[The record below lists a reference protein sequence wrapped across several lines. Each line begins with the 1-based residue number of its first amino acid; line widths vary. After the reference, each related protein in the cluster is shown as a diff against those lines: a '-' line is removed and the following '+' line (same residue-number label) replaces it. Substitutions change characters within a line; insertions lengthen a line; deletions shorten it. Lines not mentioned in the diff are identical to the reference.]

1 LPRSARLNIAPTP
14 QAGVTRG
21 AALQALRT
29 MLADAG
35 VESFAAD
42 ARLLLCAAGGLS
54 RADLIG
60 QPERPL
66 SEAALARLAP
76 LAARR
81 AAREPL
87 SRILARR
94 EFWGLPLTISPAVLD
109 PRPDTETL
117 IEEVVSQLAHRRA
130 EALRIL
136 DLGAGSGAILC
147 ALLME
152 FGEATGVAV
161 DLSAPAAAQARANL
175 AACGLA
181 ARAIVAVG
189 CWGRAVR
196 GPFDVVVSNPPYIP
210 SGQIGD
216 LEREVRDHDPALALD
231 GGRDGLDAYRAI
243 GRELGALLGPDGRFF
258 LEVGAGQAD
267 GAMAILRANGLT
279 GMATRADLAG
289 VARVVSGRAAAFGAT
304 ATQPPA
310 AIEGRPPKERLKE
323 CLLAGSEKKTSL

>member
-1 LPRSARLNIAPTP
+1 ML

-42 ARLLLCAAGGLS
+42 ARLLLCAADGLS

-60 QPERPL
+60 EPERAL
-66 SEAALARLAP
+66 SEAAVARLAP

-117 IEEVVSQLAHRRA
+117 VEAVLGQLAHRRA
-130 EALRIL
+130 EPVRIL
-136 DLGAGSGAILC
+136 DLGVGSGAILC
-147 ALLME
+147 ALLTE
-152 FGEATGVAV
+152 FGAATGVAV
-161 DLSAPAAAQARANL
+161 DLSVPAAAQARANL

-181 ARAIVAVG
+181 ARARVVVG
-189 CWGRAVR
+189 CWGQAAR

-210 SGQIGD
+210 SGEIGD

-231 GGRDGLDAYRAI
+231 GGRDGFDAYRAI

-279 GMATRADLAG
+279 GMATHADLSG
-289 VARVVSGRAAAFGAT
+289 VARVVSGRAAPGGAT
-304 ATQPPA
+304 AGESLA
-310 AIEGRPPKERLKE
+310 AIEETPPKERLKE

>member
-1 LPRSARLNIAPTP
+1 
-14 QAGVTRG
+14 
-21 AALQALRT
+21 

-35 VESFAAD
+35 VEGFAAD
-42 ARLLLCAAGGLS
+42 ARLLLCAADGLS

-60 QPERPL
+60 EPERAV

-94 EFWGLPLTISPAVLD
+94 EFWGLPLAISPAVLD

-117 IEEVVSQLAHRRA
+117 VEAVVRQLAHQRTER
-130 EALRIL
+130 LRIL

-147 ALLME
+147 ALLTE
-152 FGEATGVAV
+152 FSAASGVAV
-161 DLSAPAAAQARANL
+161 DLSPPAAAQARANL
-175 AACGLA
+175 AACGLD
-181 ARAIVAVG
+181 ARATVVVG
-189 CWGRAVR
+189 CWGRAIC
-196 GPFDVVVSNPPYIP
+196 GPFDVVVSNPPYVP
-210 SGQIGD
+210 SGEIGD

-231 GGRDGLDAYRAI
+231 GGRDGFDAYRAI
-243 GRELGALLGPDGRFF
+243 GRQLGALLRPDGRFF

-279 GMATRADLAG
+279 GMATHADLSG
-289 VARVVSGRAAAFGAT
+289 VARVVSGRAATCSA
-304 ATQPPA
+304 PP
-310 AIEGRPPKERLKE
+310 EE

>member
-243 GRELGALLGPDGRFF
+243 GRELGSLLGPDGRFF

-310 AIEGRPPKERLKE
+310 AIEGWPPKERLKE